1 MTPERLNAVLN
12 SRAVSQQN
20 RELVLQMLGPGQS
33 GATIGGS
40 KATRVRVGVN
50 FDNGRRTTA
59 SVVILIQEDADEPY
73 RVLSWRDDADGPI
86 ADEPPRTDL
95 R

>member
-1 MTPERLNAVLN
+1 
-12 SRAVSQQN
+12 
-20 RELVLQMLGPGQS
+20 MLGPAQN
-33 GATIGGS
+33 GATIEGS
-40 KATRVRVGVN
+40 NAVRVTIGVN
-50 FDNGRRTTA
+50 FDKGRRTTA
-59 SVVILIQEDADEPY
+59 AVVILILEDADEPY